1 MMVHTCSINTQETE
15 TGELPQVP
23 GQPEVHLS
31 QRTASEDKSI
41 HGLTQSKQY

>member
-1 MMVHTCSINTQETE
+1 MVHTHNLNTQETE

-31 QRTASEDKSI
+31 QRTTSEDKSI
-41 HGLTQSKQY
+41 HDLTQSKQY